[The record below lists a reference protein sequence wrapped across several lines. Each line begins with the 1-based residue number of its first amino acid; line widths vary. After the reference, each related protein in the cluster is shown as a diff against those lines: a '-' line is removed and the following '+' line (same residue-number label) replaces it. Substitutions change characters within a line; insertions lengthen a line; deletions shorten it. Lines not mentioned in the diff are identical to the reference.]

1 MKRGTT
7 YHERA
12 LLFAGEKMASALSA
26 GGPAHYLRLV
36 AQWREVAERLLAD
49 AAGETKK
56 EEP

>member
-12 LLFAGEKMASALSA
+12 LLFAGEKMASALSSNVNRA
-26 GGPAHYLRLV
+26 YHGLV
-36 AQWREVAERLLAD
+36 TSWREVAERLLAD
-49 AAGETKK
+49 AAGEAKK